1 MVSRAPG
8 HEHITQNPILR
19 TEVRSDPPTY
29 TSSWSSYNA
38 RMFKRL
44 LLPVLLVVGAAR
56 LMPEILKRTLA
67 PPQRPQPHT
76 PADLGLPEEEV
87 AFASA
92 TGTELKA
99 WFIPAGGRAPAVVVL
114 HGWGGNA
121 SLMLPLAPHLHRAGF
136 HALFLDARNHG
147 RSEHDDFV
155 SMPRFAEDLDVAIEW
170 LRSRHDVS
178 SIGVIG
184 HSVGAGAA
192 ILAAS
197 RTDQINAVVSVAAFA
212 HPGEAMAEGPPFNHF
227 PRSVQR
233 GLFRT
238 MERTIG
244 FRFDDIAPRERVALV
259 GAPVMLVHGGADTTV
274 TPRHFEE
281 LIRRAPD
288 AETLFVEGADH
299 ASLDAFEP
307 HIHRILGFLAE
318 HLR

>member
-1 MVSRAPG
+1 
-8 HEHITQNPILR
+8 
-19 TEVRSDPPTY
+19 
-29 TSSWSSYNA
+29 
-38 RMFKRL
+38 MFKRL
-44 LLPVLLVVGAAR
+44 LLPVVLIGGAVR

-67 PPQRPQPHT
+67 PPQRDQPHT

-87 AFASA
+87 ELVSA
-92 TGTELKA
+92 TGTDLKA
-99 WFIPAGGRAPAVVVL
+99 WFLPVGGRAPAVVVL
-114 HGWGGNA
+114 HGWGANA

-170 LRSRHDVS
+170 LRDRRDVS

-197 RTDQINAVVSVAAFA
+197 RTDQIDAVVSVSAFA
-212 HPGEAMAEGPPFNHF
+212 HPGEAMAEGPPFSF
-227 PRSVQR
+227 LPAPVQR
-233 GLFRT
+233 SLFRT

-259 GAPVMLVHGGADTTV
+259 DAPVMLVHGGADTTI

-281 LIRRAPD
+281 LVNRAPD
-288 AETLFVEGADH
+288 AETLFVEDADH

-307 HIHRILGFLAE
+307 HIHRILGFLAQ
-318 HLR
+318 HLK

>member
-1 MVSRAPG
+1 M
-8 HEHITQNPILR
+8 L
-19 TEVRSDPPTY
+19 
-29 TSSWSSYNA
+29 
-38 RMFKRL
+38 KRL
-44 LLPVLLVVGAAR
+44 LLPAVIVMGAVR

-67 PPQRPQPHT
+67 PPQREQPHT
-76 PADLGLPEEEV
+76 PSDLGLPEEEV
-87 AFASA
+87 ILTST

-99 WFIPAGGRAPAVVVL
+99 WFLPVGGVAPAVVVL
-114 HGWGGNA
+114 HGWGANA

-155 SMPRFAEDLDVAIEW
+155 SMPRFAEDLDVSVEW
-170 LRSRHDVS
+170 LRDRQDVS

-197 RTDQINAVVSVAAFA
+197 RTDQIDAVVSVAAFA
-212 HPGEAMAEGPPFNHF
+212 HPGEAMAEGPPFSHF
-227 PRSVQR
+227 PAPVQR
-233 GLFRT
+233 SLFKT

-244 FRFDDIAPRERVALV
+244 FRFDDIAPRERIGLV
-259 GAPVMLVHGGADTTV
+259 EAPVMLVHGGADITI

-281 LIRRAPD
+281 LVSRAPD
-288 AETLFVEGADH
+288 AETLLVEEADH

-307 HIHRILGFLAE
+307 HIHRILGFLAQ